1 MVSEDR
7 PLVWLQTEIK
17 TPPLSAT
24 ARVEAG
30 VLLRRLQRGER
41 IGMPHARSMASIGRR
56 CLELRI
62 ADADQTWRIICRVD
76 PGAVLI
82 LEVFSKKTQQTPQ
95 SVIETCRKRMRAYD
109 RAAGGSDG

>member
-1 MVSEDR
+1 MSPEDR
-7 PLVWLQTEIK
+7 PLVWLHTEIK

-41 IGMPHARSMASIGRR
+41 LGMPYARSMPSIGRR

-62 ADADQTWRIICRVD
+62 VETDQTWRILCRVD
-76 PGAVLI
+76 SDAILI
-82 LEVFSKKTQQTPQ
+82 LEVFSKKTQQTPR
-95 SVIETCRKRMRAYD
+95 SVVETCRRRMRAYD
-109 RAAGGSDG
+109 REVGGSDG